1 MFAFNNAILLRS
13 IRATTVVNDAIRMKK
28 CFKTSAKEFTTI
40 VTANSLNT
48 GFKLSRNHCQKC
60 GEYVK
65 YISLMMQKMA
75 RLKSSTIV
83 RKNRAPV
90 KDGIL

>member
-1 MFAFNNAILLRS
+1 MFAFNNTILLRS
-13 IRATTVVNDAIRMKK
+13 IRATTVVNDAIRIKK

-48 GFKLSRNHCQKC
+48 SFKLSRNHGQKF

-65 YISLMMQKMA
+65 YISLMM
-75 RLKSSTIV
+75 
-83 RKNRAPV
+83 
-90 KDGIL
+90 

>member
-13 IRATTVVNDAIRMKK
+13 IRTTTVVNDAIRMKK

-40 VTANSLNT
+40 VTANSLNA
-48 GFKLSRNHCQKC
+48 GFKLSWNHGHKC

-65 YISLMMQKMA
+65 YISLMMQKKGPSGSA
-75 RLKSSTIV
+75 KVI
-83 RKNRAPV
+83 RKNHAPI